1 MDTSGARTRVPPQRN
16 ERYPHLGRDHKACPD
31 LPASRPAIGR
41 VDALQAARFGVIAT
55 PNRDMRRRRDPSTKT
70 ILLAGTCNG

>member
-1 MDTSGARTRVPPQRN
+1 MFRRSVTNDIRTSAAT
-16 ERYPHLGRDHKACPD
+16 KKTCPD
-31 LPASRPAIGR
+31 LSASRPAIGR